1 MDASPSISVVM
12 CTYNGADYIPAQ
24 LDSILAQTYPVK
36 EIIIQDDQ
44 STDSTLDVL
53 RQYAKKESRIKCFTV
68 DERRGINHNFITACS
83 RATGD
88 LIAWSD
94 QDDIW
99 LPDKLEKQVK
109 DLLEK
114 DLWISFHITQVFCGE
129 VPGPSGDYDRRVPNF
144 GLERE
149 LFLGTVPGHTMLL
162 RRSLHEMICSRV
174 PQETMENL
182 HKSFYYDAI
191 LSVVGNAF
199 DKIGVIVEPLD
210 LHRRHPGSVSGG
222 FRQDKMKRSLSN
234 AVSQLFRCLSP
245 ARRRA
250 VRPVFKRRMDNME
263 ALLNLFPEAGNT
275 AGVRE
280 IMAAWR
286 SPARFFAFPRAL
298 LHNRDRI
305 FFSREKND
313 FIARI
318 RAILFAITYQDYFSR

>member
-12 CTYNGADYIPAQ
+12 CTYNGAEYIPAQ
-24 LDSILAQTYPVK
+24 LDSILAQTYSFK

-44 STDSTLDVL
+44 STDSTPQVL
-53 RQYAKKESRIKCFTV
+53 QSYAEKDSRIKWFTV

-114 DLWISFHITQVFCGE
+114 DLWISFHITQLFSGD
-129 VPGPSGDYDRRVPNF
+129 VPGRSDDYDRRVPNF

-149 LFLGTVPGHTMLL
+149 LFLGTVPGHTMLF
-162 RRSLHEMICSRV
+162 RRGLHEVFVERV
-174 PQETMENL
+174 DEQLLDSLN
-182 HKSFYYDAI
+182 KSFYYDAM
-191 LSVVGNAF
+191 LSIIANAYDKVG
-199 DKIGVIVEPLD
+199 IIVEPLD

-263 ALLNLFPEAGNT
+263 SLLNLFPEAGNT